1 MAIQQRLRQGVRDLM
16 AFSHSVEY
24 DLAATYLN
32 SAQMTLFRR
41 MARSEQL
48 HSLNVLRSILAQES
62 STPTDLALAALLHDA
77 GKARYPLTV
86 WQRSLA
92 VVVKRTLPKLERRL
106 SNEEGGRIGF
116 WRIPFVVRRHHP
128 RWSAQL
134 VASTGANERA
144 LWLIE
149 HHADTLSEWE
159 AHPHQALLARLKQA
173 DDAN

>member
-1 MAIQQRLRQGVRDLM
+1 MTVQHRLRQGVRALM
-16 AFSHSVEY
+16 AFSHAVEY
-24 DLAATYLN
+24 DLAAPYLN

-48 HSLNVLRSILAQES
+48 HSLNVLRSVLAQEAH
-62 STPTDLALAALLHDA
+62 TPPDLALAALLHDA
-77 GKARYPLTV
+77 GKARYRLSI

-92 VVVKRTLPKLERRL
+92 VVVKRTLPKLEQRL
-106 SNEEGGRIGF
+106 SDERGRMNL
-116 WRIPFVVRRHHP
+116 WRAPFIVRRHHP

-134 VASTGANERA
+134 VATTGASERA

-149 HHADTLSEWE
+149 HHADALSQHQ
-159 AHPHQALLARLKQA
+159 AHPDYALLARLKQA